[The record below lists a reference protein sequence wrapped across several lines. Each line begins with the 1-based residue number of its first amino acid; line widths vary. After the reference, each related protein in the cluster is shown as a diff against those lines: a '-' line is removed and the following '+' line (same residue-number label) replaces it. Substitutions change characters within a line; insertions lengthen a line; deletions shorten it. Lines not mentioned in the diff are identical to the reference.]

1 MENIK
6 NLIAK
11 RVEVVKTLLAA
22 SQDALRRMLEDVAKK
37 DVYIQNLMAE
47 LAEYKLV
54 WELIENNG
62 KNKRN

>member
-6 NLIAK
+6 NLISK

-54 WELIENNG
+54 WELIE
-62 KNKRN
+62 KNE